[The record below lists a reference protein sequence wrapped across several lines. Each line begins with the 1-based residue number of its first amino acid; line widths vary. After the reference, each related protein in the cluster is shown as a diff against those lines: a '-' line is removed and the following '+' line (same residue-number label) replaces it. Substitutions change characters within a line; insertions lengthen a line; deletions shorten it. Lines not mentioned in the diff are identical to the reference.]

1 MKLELG
7 SRYYRQ
13 PGHASFYLVSALSK
27 RSFAG
32 RLFSGLF
39 MLLFLGILVGAG
51 AVLAVIYAPLP
62 LPADKIDFVIDQGS
76 TMRSVARQV
85 HDAGVG
91 IPPEAV
97 IAVAR
102 ITGTDT
108 KVKAGGYELARGES
122 LWTLLTRMSRGDVTQ
137 REVAFIEGWTFR
149 QIRAA
154 LGKHPDVTHTL
165 AGLDDESLL
174 KELGADET
182 HPEGLFFPD
191 TYLFARGAKDTDILK
206 RAYRAQKK
214 ELAEIWA
221 KRSADVPLKTPY
233 EALIMASIVEKETG
247 LHTERERISG
257 VFANRLRINMPLQTD
272 PTVIY
277 GMGESFDG
285 NLRRRDLRADT
296 PWNTYTRTGLPPTPI
311 AAPGRQALLAA
322 VQPEKHKFFYFVSRG
337 DGTSAFSEDLAGHN
351 RQVARYIAAM
361 RAAGRAASAP
371 ASVPG
376 VEASGADSSGTDFAA
391 TEGVKTDPTSPATPT
406 TPATPDTP
414 KPAPATSKP

>member
-1 MKLELG
+1 M
-7 SRYYRQ
+7 
-13 PGHASFYLVSALSK
+13 
-27 RSFAG
+27 
-32 RLFSGLF
+32 
-39 MLLFLGILVGAG
+39 LFLGILAVAG

-62 LPADKIDFVIDQGS
+62 LPSDKIDFVIDQGS

-85 HDAGVG
+85 HEAGVG
-91 IPPEAV
+91 IPPEVV

-102 ITGTDT
+102 ITKTDT
-108 KVKAGGYELARGES
+108 QVKAGGYELSRGET

-137 REVAFIEGWTFR
+137 REVAFIEGWTFK
-149 QIRAA
+149 QIRVA
-154 LGKHPDVTHTL
+154 LGKHPDITQTL
-165 AGLDDESLL
+165 PGLDDASLL
-174 KELGADET
+174 KELGAEET

-191 TYLFARGAKDTDILK
+191 TYLFARGAKDVDILR

-221 KRSADVPLKTPY
+221 KRTADLPLRTPY

-277 GMGESFDG
+277 GMGDAFDG
-285 NLRRRDLRADT
+285 NLRRRDLRTDT
-296 PWNTYTRTGLPPTPI
+296 PWNTYTRNGLPPTPI

-371 ASVPG
+371 VQAVPG
-376 VEASGADSSGTDFAA
+376 VETAGEPTAADAAASDAIKADAEK
-391 TEGVKTDPTSPATPT
+391 TEAPKTDPTTN
-406 TPATPDTP
+406 
-414 KPAPATSKP
+414 KP

>member
-1 MKLELG
+1 M
-7 SRYYRQ
+7 
-13 PGHASFYLVSALSK
+13 
-27 RSFAG
+27 
-32 RLFSGLF
+32 FSGLF
-39 MLLFLGILVGAG
+39 TLLFLGILAVAG

-62 LPADKIDFVIDQGS
+62 LPSDKIDFVIDQGS

-85 HDAGVG
+85 HEAGVG
-91 IPPEAV
+91 IPPEVV

-102 ITGTDT
+102 ITKTDT
-108 KVKAGGYELARGES
+108 QVKAGGYELSRGET

-137 REVAFIEGWTFR
+137 REVAFIEGWTFK
-149 QIRAA
+149 QIRVA
-154 LGKHPDVTHTL
+154 LGKHPDITQTL
-165 AGLDDESLL
+165 PGLDDASLL
-174 KELGADET
+174 KELGAEET

-191 TYLFARGAKDTDILK
+191 TYLFARGAKDVDILR

-221 KRSADVPLKTPY
+221 KRTADLPLRTPY

-277 GMGESFDG
+277 GMGDAFDG
-285 NLRRRDLRADT
+285 NLRRRDLRTDT
-296 PWNTYTRTGLPPTPI
+296 PWNTYTRNGLPPTPI

-371 ASVPG
+371 VQAVPG
-376 VEASGADSSGTDFAA
+376 VETAGEPTAADAAASDAIKADAEK
-391 TEGVKTDPTSPATPT
+391 TEAPKTDPTTN
-406 TPATPDTP
+406 
-414 KPAPATSKP
+414 KP